1 MADQAKETSVPE
13 AKAETQFTQADVDR
27 IVQERLNRDRQK
39 YADYEDLKKKATDYE
54 QQQEK
59 MTQLEMEKK
68 QEYDKLKEGW
78 SAKENEYKTLL
89 DKTRSEVQSERVSNT
104 LNQEIL
110 KKNAYP
116 EAAQL
121 LKAMTKYNEDG
132 SITIRGKDA
141 NGIDTDLPVDKGV
154 EQFLKDRP
162 YLVKGSAQGGGGT
175 AGGSGQGAT
184 GLPDGDLVKQ
194 FQDAKAVGDHKKVA
208 EIKNRIRAKHANS
221 TMII

>member
-1 MADQAKETSVPE
+1 
-13 AKAETQFTQADVDR
+13 
-27 IVQERLNRDRQK
+27 
-39 YADYEDLKKKATDYE
+39 
-54 QQQEK
+54 
-59 MTQLEMEKK
+59 
-68 QEYDKLKEGW
+68 
-78 SAKENEYKTLL
+78 
-89 DKTRSEVQSERVSNT
+89 

-175 AGGSGQGAT
+175 AGGSGQGA
-184 GLPDGDLVKQ
+184 GVEVDLVQ
-194 FQDAKAVGDHKKVA
+194 AWNDAKAVGDHKKVA
-208 EIKNRIRAKHANS
+208 EIKSKIRAKHAS
-221 TMII
+221 SGMII

>member
-1 MADQAKETSVPE
+1 
-13 AKAETQFTQADVDR
+13 
-27 IVQERLNRDRQK
+27 VQERLNRDRQK
-39 YADYEDLKKKATDYE
+39 YSDYEDLKKKATDYE

-68 QEYDKLKEGW
+68 QEYEKLRDGW
-78 SAKENEYKTLL
+78 NQKENEYKTLL

-121 LKAMTKYNEDG
+121 LKSMTKYNEDG

-175 AGGSGQGAT
+175 AGGSGQGA
-184 GLPDGDLVKQ
+184 GVEVDLVQ
-194 FQDAKAVGDHKKVA
+194 AWNDAKAVGDHKKVA
-208 EIKNRIRAKHANS
+208 EIKSKIRAKHAS
-221 TMII
+221 SGMII